1 MKSMIALILL
11 SFSVQAQQT
20 LIISGYVYDQET
32 RNPLISASVLLKGKN
47 TGTVTDDK
55 GNFSLTVNVADND
68 SIQISYLGY
77 QKKFFSAGDFKE
89 GTTLEAGLTRTLLSS
104 QSIYVTATVG
114 EKGRNPAVLEEI
126 SKKEIQKNYSVQDV
140 PEYLSTLPSV
150 SFYSDNG
157 GSVGYNYLNIRGFD
171 QRRIAVSVNG
181 IPQNDPEDHNVYWIN
196 FSDILSGTDLVAVQ
210 RGSGGGISGY
220 PAIGG
225 AVNLITASNS
235 EKPFT
240 YLRTGLGSYNTKKL
254 SIESASGIFN
264 NKSSLYVKFSQIT
277 SSGYRDKSFA
287 KLSSYYLS
295 YQQFDENLVS
305 QINVYGGVLE
315 DGLVYTG
322 LPKFVVQDKNLRR
335 KNYSYWESDNKQ
347 FTWIT
352 ERRAGEIEN
361 FSQPH
366 YELLNEYQFSDNLK
380 INSALFLVT
389 GSGFYDY
396 DASWAPLSYFRAAGI
411 PGFSSMIDPDTIYSP
426 NGIIRAM
433 VENVQYGWIPRVS
446 YKHTDGEFISGLE
459 LRRHNS
465 LHWGSL
471 RYGDNL
477 PAGIPQEWKYYSYRG
492 GKDIVNF
499 FVFEKYKLSDKIS
512 LQGELQTAYHRYK
525 ISEEK
530 FVNNDFTLSN
540 LFLNGRFGIYYTI
553 TEEQGLHLSAAKV
566 SREPRLKEYYDAAES
581 SGGSEPQF
589 LQKPDGSYD
598 WNEPLVKPE
607 TMNAFDL
614 GYHFKNPRFEG
625 GVNLYAMFFSDE
637 IVKNGDL
644 DRFGQ
649 PRTGNMKSTEHL
661 GAEVYGIYRPVPE
674 ISFISNF
681 TVSSDKIS
689 EGFRFAEL
697 ASGVQKI
704 DLAGN
709 RIAGF
714 PEYLANAVVQYEKSG
729 VFLQASARLSGRIFS
744 DNYGNNFNG
753 LLLVYPDLASYNDNI
768 NDEFFTLGLF
778 VSWSF
783 ELTEDSRASKI
794 YIQMNN
800 ALNNLYA
807 AYAVGGEFYPAAERN
822 FFFGVEIGL

>member
-1 MKSMIALILL
+1 MKSMIFLILL
-11 SFSVQAQQT
+11 SFAVHAQQT
-20 LIISGYVYDQET
+20 IAISGHVYDLET
-32 RNPLISASVLLKGKN
+32 GSPLISASVFIKGKN
-47 TGTVTDDK
+47 TGTITDGK
-55 GNFSLTVNVADND
+55 GNFSFTATIDDND
-68 SIQISYLGY
+68 TLQISYLGY
-77 QKKFFSAGDFKE
+77 QKKIIPVGEYKQ
-89 GTTLEAGLTRTLLSS
+89 GTTIEAGLTRTLLSS
-104 QSIYVTATVG
+104 QSIYVTAAVG
-114 EKGRNPAVLEEI
+114 EKDKNPAVLEEI
-126 SKKEIQKNYSVQDV
+126 SKSEIQKNYSVQDV
-140 PEYLSTLPSV
+140 PEYLSSLPSV

-157 GSVGYNYLNIRGFD
+157 GSVGYNYLSIRGFD

-264 NKSSLYVKFSQIT
+264 KKSSLYVKLSQIT
-277 SSGYRDKSFA
+277 TSGYRDNSYA
-287 KLSSYYLS
+287 KLNSYYLT
-295 YQQFDENLVS
+295 YQQFDDKLVS

-322 LPKFVVQDKNLRR
+322 LPKFAVQDKNLRR

-352 ERRAGEIEN
+352 ERRSGEIEN

-366 YELLNEYQFSDNLK
+366 YELLNEYQFSDDLK
-380 INSALFLVT
+380 LNSALFLVT
-389 GSGFYDY
+389 GSGFFDY
-396 DASWAPLSYFRAAGI
+396 DASWAPLSYFRAGSI
-411 PGFSSMIDPDTIYSP
+411 PGFSSSLDPDTIYSP
-426 NGIIRAM
+426 NAIARAM

-446 YKHTDGEFISGLE
+446 YKHKNGEFISGLE
-459 LRRHNS
+459 LRKHNS
-465 LHWGSL
+465 LHWGAL

-477 PAGIPQEWKYYSYRG
+477 PAGIPQDWKYYSYRG

-499 FVFEKYKLSDKIS
+499 FVYEKYKISDDIS

-525 ISEEK
+525 IYEEK
-530 FVNNDFTLSN
+530 FVNNDFSLN
-540 LFLNGRFGIYYTI
+540 NIFLNGRFGIYYNL
-553 TEEQGLHLSAAKV
+553 TEQQGLHLSAARV

-581 SGGSEPQF
+581 SSGSEPQF
-589 LQKPDGSYD
+589 LRKPDGTYD

-614 GYHFKNPRFEG
+614 GYHFRNQVFDG

-661 GAEVYGIYRPVPE
+661 GAEFYGVYKPVQQ
-674 ISFISNF
+674 ISFIGNF
-681 TVSSDKIS
+681 TVSSDKIT
-689 EGFRFAEL
+689 EGYRFADL
-697 ASGVQKI
+697 SSGVKKI

-709 RIAGF
+709 RISGF
-714 PEYLANAVVQYEKSG
+714 PGYLANAAVQYEVSG
-729 VFLQASARLSGRIFS
+729 LFLQASARFSGKIYS
-744 DNYGNNFNG
+744 DNYGDNLSS
-753 LLLVYPDLASYNDNI
+753 LLALYPDITSYNDNV
-768 NDEFFTLGLF
+768 NDAFFTMGLF
-778 VSWSF
+778 ASWSF
-783 ELTEDSRASKI
+783 ELTEDSRASKV
-794 YIQMNN
+794 YIQVNN
-800 ALNNLYA
+800 VLDKLYS
-807 AYAVGGEFYPAAERN
+807 AYAGGGEFFPAAERN
-822 FFFGVEIGL
+822 FFMGFEIGL